1 MRNTLIL
8 LFLAL
13 SIISKG
19 QLTLADAFTD
29 HMVLQRH
36 IAIPIWGKSNPNQMV
51 SVKLAG
57 SEVVVMA
64 NENGD
69 WSVSMPQM
77 NEGGPYKLTV
87 SNVGKKGK
95 SIVCNDVLIGDVW
108 LASGQSNM
116 EWEVRSSMNAKEEIA
131 NAKNYSIRFLKIPH
145 DISSTQKNCIGK
157 TEWKVIDTIT
167 VKECSAVAY
176 FFSKILN
183 KETGVPIG
191 IIQSTW
197 GGTPVEAW
205 TGREMLSSCSL
216 TRERVARID
225 TIGLSHFKADSA
237 RIRRFWE
244 IVYHPDEEV
253 KERLLNASYEDK
265 EWGVLSMPSVLKEW
279 NWPSFEG
286 IIWLRKEVDIPSGM
300 AGKDLT
306 INLGRPELNYSL
318 YFNDVEICKT
328 VWNAAPSH
336 KYLLPKEIIKQG
348 RNVITVRLAA
358 LWHGGGFDL
367 PAERMVI
374 SDGINEVSIAGN
386 WKFNKELEPPVP
398 QISNYQK
405 YPSFLFN
412 AMINPLV
419 PYGLKGVIWY
429 QGEDNVRDSYNYRY
443 LFVNMINDWRIR
455 FKLGYLPFYF
465 VQLANFIDASDSD
478 WPLLRESQE
487 YALTLPNTGMA
498 CTIDIGNANDI
509 HPTNKQE
516 VGFRLAQMALKDLYG
531 RSYLILGPRYK
542 GFKVDGTKI
551 LIEINDNA
559 KGLVLNSGSV
569 ASGFEIAGEDGQYVM
584 AIASIK
590 GNIIEVSND
599 NITTP
604 RYVRYAWKDNPNC
617 NVFDSDGNPLWPFR
631 TDKK

>member
-145 DISSTQKNCIGK
+145 DISSTPKNCIGK

-253 KERLLNASYEDK
+253 KKRLLNASYDDK
-265 EWGVLSMPSVLKEW
+265 EWGVLKMPGLLKEW

-358 LWHGGGFDL
+358 LWHGGGFDP

-374 SDGINEVSIAGN
+374 SDGINGVSIAGN

>member
-19 QLTLADAFTD
+19 QLTLADAFSD

-57 SEVVVMA
+57 SEVVVRA

-77 NEGGPYKLTV
+77 KEGGPYKLTV

-145 DISSTQKNCIGK
+145 DISSTPKNCIGK

-216 TRERVARID
+216 TRERVACID

-244 IVYHPDEEV
+244 IVYHPDDEV
-253 KERLLNASYEDK
+253 KKRLLNASYDDK
-265 EWGVLSMPSVLKEW
+265 EWGVLKMPGLLKEW
-279 NWPSFEG
+279 NWPTFEG

-336 KYLLPKEIIKQG
+336 KYFLPKEIIKQG

-358 LWHGGGFDL
+358 LWHGGGFDP

-374 SDGINEVSIAGN
+374 SDGINEVSIAGS

-412 AMINPLV
+412 AMINPLI
-419 PYGLKGVIWY
+419 PYGIKGVIWY
-429 QGEDNVRDSYNYRY
+429 QGEDNVRDSYNYRFH
-443 LFVNMINDWRIR
+443 FVNMINDWRIR

-487 YALTLPNTGMA
+487 YALSLPNTGMA
-498 CTIDIGNANDI
+498 CIIDIGDANNI
-509 HPTNKQE
+509 HPVNKQE
-516 VGFRLAQMALKDLYG
+516 VGLRLAKMALKDLYG
-531 RSYLILGPRYK
+531 KSGIVIGPRFKAYK
-542 GFKVDGTKI
+542 IDGPKI
-551 LIEINDNA
+551 LVEINDNE
-559 KGLVLNSGSV
+559 KGLVVRSGSV
-569 ASGFEIAGEDGQYVM
+569 ASGFEIAGVDGKYVK
-584 AIASIK
+584 ANANVK
-590 GNIIEVSND
+590 GNIIEVSSENVA
-599 NITTP
+599 NP
-604 RYVRYAWKDNPNC
+604 RYVRYAWKDNPDSK
-617 NVFDSDGNPLWPFR
+617 VFDTDGNPLWPFR
-631 TDKK
+631 TDKN